1 MKEIKWRN
9 LPLKSLIIQVISKNK
24 GMITDTDLYT
34 GLTKEFKNLSHSD
47 FSKTI
52 MALEVEGIVNV
63 TKITKTKN
71 KVELIDA
78 NLIENLKKK

>member
-1 MKEIKWRN
+1 
-9 LPLKSLIIQVISKNK
+9 
-24 GMITDTDLYT
+24 MITDTDMFSRLSKEYK
-34 GLTKEFKNLSHSD
+34 GLSNSD

-78 NLIENLKKK
+78 DLLNELNM